1 MVVVFT
7 LMMTAAGVVCVC
19 MGGGG
24 EQKQGVWS
32 LFPLH
37 PQAFHFTIIICMCA
51 LGKERNNLIHCDL
64 TNNKSF
70 LQLKVFKKNPS
81 QKSNAPFTCMPSLH
95 LAAA

>member
-1 MVVVFT
+1 MW
-7 LMMTAAGVVCVC
+7 
-19 MGGGG
+19 GGGSRN
-24 EQKQGVWS
+24 KV
-32 LFPLH
+32 LDLYFHFPPH

-51 LGKERNNLIHCDL
+51 LGRERNNLIHCDL

-95 LAAA
+95 LAGA